1 MLLLLAVLASCT
13 CLVLV
18 VFLYMVMLY
27 IVKWPCFDGYDVLFS
42 CSRDLFS
49 LFTILYMST
58 YLTCWFSALLL
69 LIYNTYISI

>member
-27 IVKWPCFDGYDVLFS
+27 IVKWPCFDDYDVLFS
-42 CSRDLFS
+42 YSRDPILFVHYFVHVYIFD
-49 LFTILYMST
+49 LLV
-58 YLTCWFSALLL
+58 FSFVTFDL
-69 LIYNTYISI
+69 

>member
-42 CSRDLFS
+42 CLREPILFVHYFVHVYIFDLLVFS
-49 LFTILYMST
+49 FVTFDL
-58 YLTCWFSALLL
+58 
-69 LIYNTYISI
+69 